1 MDCPA
6 KVIHMSNVN
15 STYHQKE
22 RKEKKTIIT
31 IIIKKKRQRAEEFNM
46 KWCICELSL

>member
-15 STYHQKE
+15 STYHQKL
-22 RKEKKTIIT
+22 KKIKKNNNKKKTKSRGILI
-31 IIIKKKRQRAEEFNM
+31 
-46 KWCICELSL
+46 